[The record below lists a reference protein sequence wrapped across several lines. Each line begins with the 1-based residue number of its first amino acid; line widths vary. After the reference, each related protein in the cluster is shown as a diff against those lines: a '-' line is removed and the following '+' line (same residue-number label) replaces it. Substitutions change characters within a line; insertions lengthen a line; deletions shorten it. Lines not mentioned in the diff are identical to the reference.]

1 MLINLTN
8 TVASKITWLH
18 TLPMPTCVLMGTY
31 YPHILQIN
39 FIISIFRDR
48 APMVQRTLL
57 NLLRLLLGTEHRW
70 CEDPIESAPFI
81 RDRAPMVQRT
91 LLNLL
96 RLLLLGTEHRWC
108 EDPIESAPF
117 IIIIIIRAQARK
129 AQGPIVFLRIL
140 FIFFIFYRLSG
151 HFWGA

>member
-1 MLINLTN
+1 MKNCL
-8 TVASKITWLH
+8 
-18 TLPMPTCVLMGTY
+18 Y
-31 YPHILQIN
+31 
-39 FIISIFRDR
+39 
-48 APMVQRTLL
+48 
-57 NLLRLLLGTEHRW
+57 LGTEHRW

-117 IIIIIIRAQARK
+117 IRAQARK

-140 FIFFIFYRLSG
+140 FFFFFFYRLSG